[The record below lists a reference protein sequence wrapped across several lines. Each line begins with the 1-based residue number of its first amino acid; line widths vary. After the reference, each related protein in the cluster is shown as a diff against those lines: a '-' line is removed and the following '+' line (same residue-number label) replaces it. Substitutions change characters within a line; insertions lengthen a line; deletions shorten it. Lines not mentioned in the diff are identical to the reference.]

1 VLVGTRDGRDYR
13 RATQRTGGP
22 TIDNVKRHRLA
33 LSPMSPACSC
43 WGLEDIKLNNECL
56 FRQLSHS
63 SNAIETSDNNTNI
76 AINWPA
82 LHDKR

>member
-22 TIDNVKRHRLA
+22 TIDNVERHRLA
-33 LSPMSPACSC
+33 LSPMSSC
-43 WGLEDIKLNNECL
+43 WGLEDMKLNNEYL
-56 FRQLSHS
+56 FRGLSHS
-63 SNAIETSDNNTNI
+63 SNPIETSDNNTNI
-76 AINWPA
+76 VINWPA